1 MDFVKKTKAE
11 IIREDFLWIVSQ
23 TVSKSTVDILHKP
36 IRMFA
41 FNQKIIKLKNS
52 SGVSPV

>member
-23 TVSKSTVDILHKP
+23 TVSKSTVDILHKES
-36 IRMFA
+36 IS
-41 FNQKIIKLKNS
+41 KNEI
-52 SGVSPV
+52 